1 MLNGVAGI
9 INLKE
14 IMAGTNIWGILGA
27 GVAALAVAGFIMYQ
41 NTQIDGL
48 QNEKVLLVEKVQ
60 KLEATID
67 LSMRERVRLS
77 AELKDYQ
84 NRKAEIEVKY
94 INKPVTVFKEIIK
107 TVPPEKVSTEANKE
121 LNALFDDINS
131 SAISFSL
138 RDSPN

>member
-1 MLNGVAGI
+1 MAGI
-9 INLKE
+9 
-14 IMAGTNIWGILGA
+14 NIWGILGGA
-27 GVAALAVAGFIMYQ
+27 VAALAVGGFIMYQ

-84 NRKAEIEVKY
+84 NRKAEIEVRY
-94 INKPVTVFKEIIK
+94 INKPVTVFKEIVK

-131 SAISFSL
+131 SAVDFSL

>member
-1 MLNGVAGI
+1 MSGVNLYGVLVGAI
-9 INLKE
+9 IV
-14 IMAGTNIWGILGA
+14 LGV
-27 GVAALAVAGFIMYQ
+27 GGFIAYQ
-41 NTQIDGL
+41 ENELTAL
-48 QNEKVLLVEKVQ
+48 KNEKVLLVEKVQ

-84 NRKAEIEVKY
+84 NRKAEIEIRY
-94 INKPVTVFKEIIK
+94 INKPVTVFKEIVK

-131 SAISFSL
+131 SAVNFSL
-138 RDSPN
+138 RNSPN

>member
-1 MLNGVAGI
+1 MSGI
-9 INLKE
+9 
-14 IMAGTNIWGILGA
+14 NIWGVLGA
-27 GVAALAVAGFIMYQ
+27 AAILLAGGWCIAYQ
-41 NTQIDGL
+41 STQIDGL

-94 INKPVTVFKEIIK
+94 VNKPVTVFKEIIK
-107 TVPPEKVSTEANKE
+107 IVPPEKVSTEANKE

-131 SAISFSL
+131 SAVNFSL
-138 RDSPN
+138 RNSPN

>member
-1 MLNGVAGI
+1 MAGI
-9 INLKE
+9 
-14 IMAGTNIWGILGA
+14 NIWGMIGA
-27 GVAALAVAGFIMYQ
+27 AATVLAVGGFIVYQ
-41 NTQIDGL
+41 NTKIEGL
-48 QNEKVLLVEKVQ
+48 QSERVLLVEKVQ

-67 LSMRERVRLS
+67 LSLKERVRLS

-107 TVPPEKVSTEANKE
+107 TVPPETVSTEANKE
-121 LNALFDDINS
+121 LNALFDNINS

-138 RDSPN
+138 RNNPN

>member
-1 MLNGVAGI
+1 MAGI
-9 INLKE
+9 
-14 IMAGTNIWGILGA
+14 NIWGVLGA
-27 GVAALAVAGFIMYQ
+27 AAILLAGGGYIAYQ
-41 NTQIDGL
+41 STQIDGL
-48 QNEKVLLVEKVQ
+48 RNEKVLLVEKVQ

-67 LSMRERVRLS
+67 LSIRERVRLAS
-77 AELKDYQ
+77 ELKDYQ

-131 SAISFSL
+131 SAVDFSL
-138 RDSPN
+138 RNSPN